1 MFRRKRL
8 PPYLMIEDNPSYV
21 SPKSRRWP
29 VYVFALALM
38 GILYLVFV
46 SQRSW
51 AVEEEVSLNE
61 VAAGQLLFDG
71 RSGYEPSVQLS
82 SRVEFQVSGLIN
94 HVKLTQSFHNKSRDW
109 RNATYVFPL
118 PDKAAVNSMKIQIG
132 ERLIVGKVHEK
143 LAAKKIYLA
152 AKKAGKK
159 AALTEQQRPNLFSQ
173 RVANIAPNE
182 TVTVML
188 EYVEPVGYRDGLFSL
203 RFPMTLMPRYIP
215 AAMLLEL
222 KDADL
227 DIELS
232 GDGWGLT
239 HSNGVADTTDL
250 IPPFRKVST
259 AAEDKVNPISID
271 MTLDMG
277 MTLKS
282 VDSLFHPIVLSRKEN
297 KYQLT
302 LADNTVSMD
311 RDFVL
316 QWRPDVGSEP
326 KAALFNETIAG
337 ENYAMLMVLPP
348 EQVAINK
355 TLPKEIIYVVDTSGS
370 MGGESIKQARQ
381 SLVFAL
387 EQLAPADRFNVIEF
401 NSRTKAFY
409 PSAIAATPRNISNA
423 KARVNSLQASGGTEM
438 MSALELALASSE
450 DESYLRQIVFIT
462 DGSVGNE
469 DQLYQ
474 YIAAKLG
481 ANRLFTVGIGAA
493 PNSWF
498 MRKAAEFGRGT
509 YTHIGSIS
517 AVYSKMSAL
526 FSKLNS
532 PVANNIT
539 IDWPKGFNTEVYPP
553 RIPDLYQ
560 GEPLMAV
567 AKVDVNIPAGSIINV
582 SGQLADNNWSRSLTY
597 SINNN
602 SKGVAALWAREKIAA
617 LMDEMIRVKTESEIK
632 PEVIAVALRHQLLS
646 KYTSFVAVEE
656 EVSKPIGQ
664 QSSNTKVSN
673 LLPHGSTMKTH
684 SYPKTATP
692 ALLNI
697 ASGCVLLMFALTLL
711 LLSGRQ
717 NGSHEIA

>member
-1 MFRRKRL
+1 
-8 PPYLMIEDNPSYV
+8 
-21 SPKSRRWP
+21 
-29 VYVFALALM
+29 
-38 GILYLVFV
+38 
-46 SQRSW
+46 
-51 AVEEEVSLNE
+51 
-61 VAAGQLLFDG
+61 
-71 RSGYEPSVQLS
+71 
-82 SRVEFQVSGLIN
+82 
-94 HVKLTQSFHNKSRDW
+94 
-109 RNATYVFPL
+109 
-118 PDKAAVNSMKIQIG
+118 
-132 ERLIVGKVHEK
+132 
-143 LAAKKIYLA
+143 
-152 AKKAGKK
+152 
-159 AALTEQQRPNLFSQ
+159 
-173 RVANIAPNE
+173 
-182 TVTVML
+182 
-188 EYVEPVGYRDGLFSL
+188 
-203 RFPMTLMPRYIP
+203 
-215 AAMLLEL
+215 
-222 KDADL
+222 
-227 DIELS
+227 
-232 GDGWGLT
+232 
-239 HSNGVADTTDL
+239 
-250 IPPFRKVST
+250 
-259 AAEDKVNPISID
+259 
-271 MTLDMG
+271 
-277 MTLKS
+277 
-282 VDSLFHPIVLSRKEN
+282 
-297 KYQLT
+297 
-302 LADNTVSMD
+302 MD

-326 KAALFNETIAG
+326 KVALFNETIAG

-348 EQVAINK
+348 EQVAISK

-387 EQLAPADRFNVIEF
+387 AQLAPADRFNVIEF

-567 AKVDVNIPAGSIINV
+567 AKVAANIPAGSIINV

-602 SKGVAALWAREKIAA
+602 SKGVAALWARQKIAA
-617 LMDEMIRVKTESEIK
+617 LMDEIISGKTESEIK

-697 ASGCVLLMFALTLL
+697 ASGCVSLMFALTLL